1 MAGAGKDEPCAEVV
15 REAVR
20 LPRIESASLVGPTA
34 GQATAFVASIGLT
47 AWLAIAYPFA
57 TSLIFVSGGQA
68 AFFLSAMW
76 RVLTVVMSA
85 PPQGEVPTP
94 EIWPRYTV
102 LAALHDEAAVT
113 PQLIQRLSRIDYP
126 ADRLQG
132 FLVLEAHDQATIS
145 TALATPRPPWLNIL
159 VAPPGFPRTKPRALN
174 YALERATGD
183 LLTVYDAEDDPHPQ
197 QLREAAA
204 RFFADSTRRLA
215 CLQAPLRIRVPEG
228 TRSPFLDR
236 HFAVEYASLFEV
248 ALPAMAR
255 LGLPFPLGGTSNH
268 FRVDVLRAVG
278 GWDAYNVTED
288 ADLGFRL
295 WRKGWRLGVISRP
308 TFEAPPGGLEHW
320 LPQRVRW
327 LKGYMQTWG
336 VHTRAPWRLGSV
348 GVFALVMSVGVG
360 LTAAA
365 VHGPSIAWV
374 VTALLTAAKSR
385 ITPATPALAMVVMF
399 LGAAAAWLSGL
410 IGARRAGVTY
420 SLRDML
426 AAPAYWSLLSLA
438 FAHAA
443 WRLVREPFA
452 WDKTSHRP
460 DKPAIGPTVVQR

>member
-1 MAGAGKDEPCAEVV
+1 MAGAERDEPYVGLV
-15 REAVR
+15 SEAAGLSR
-20 LPRIESASLVGPTA
+20 NESARLEGPTL
-34 GQATAFVASIGLT
+34 GQTAALITSLGLVLWAMATWPAVMTVVLAATA
-47 AWLAIAYPFA
+47 
-57 TSLIFVSGGQA
+57 QA
-68 AFFLSAMW
+68 AFLVCALW
-76 RVLTVVMSA
+76 RVLTVVVSQ
-85 PPQGEVPTP
+85 PGQDDLV
-94 EIWPRYTV
+94 IHDILPRYTV

-113 PQLIQRLSRIDYP
+113 PQLIERLSRIDYP

-132 FLVLEAHDQATIS
+132 FLVLEAHDRATI
-145 TALATPRPPWLNIL
+145 AVANATPRPAWLNIL

-183 LLTVYDAEDDPHPQ
+183 LLTVYDAEDEPHPL

-204 RFFADSTRRLA
+204 RFHADHTRRLA
-215 CLQAPLRIRVPEG
+215 CLQAPLRIRVVDG

-308 TFEAPPGGLEHW
+308 TFEGPPGGLEHW

-336 VHTRAPWRLGSV
+336 VHTRAPWRLG
-348 GVFALVMSVGVG
+348 GLGALALVMSIGVG

-374 VTALLTAAKSR
+374 VTALLTAANSR
-385 ITPATPALAMVVMF
+385 ITPVTPAGSMIVMF

-420 SLRDML
+420 SVRDML
-426 AAPAYWSLLSLA
+426 AAPVYWSLLSLA

-460 DKPAIGPTVVQR
+460 DKPAIGPTVAQR